1 MLSTSGCVNTGPS
14 PNETNVHYIAILANR
29 VHTLEQVS
37 FINIHTFREE
47 VGCVCGQNLK
57 SENVH

>member
-29 VHTLEQVS
+29 VHTIEQVS

-47 VGCVCGQNLK
+47 VGCVCVAK
-57 SENVH
+57 S